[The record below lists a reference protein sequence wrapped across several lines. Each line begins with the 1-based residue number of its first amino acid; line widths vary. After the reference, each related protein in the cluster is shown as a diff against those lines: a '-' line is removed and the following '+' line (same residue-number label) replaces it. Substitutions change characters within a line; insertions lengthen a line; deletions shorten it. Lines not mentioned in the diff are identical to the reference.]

1 MIYKQNKY
9 ILMNT
14 KIVILIIFCLIIVNI
29 GCELNSNNLEIPE
42 PVNNAIK
49 ILFIG
54 NSLTYSNN
62 MPKIF
67 EELSLNSGKEVYV
80 DQITPG
86 GVSLGFHS
94 TNAETINKI
103 NEQKWD
109 YVILQSSDIA
119 AFYDLY
125 DHEIRIINKL
135 KNHIKKNNNETKIIY
150 MMVSGLRDG
159 WTGRE
164 LNGEI
169 VHYTYKQYMKMIYD
183 GTIYIA
189 DQCDVI
195 IAPVGI
201 AWEKV
206 IDEKPE
212 MKIKLFDTDGAH
224 PALYGSYI
232 IACTYFCTIFSEELN
247 KTIQSIDIPDNIQI
261 FFQLIVNLVILN
273 NLESCFAR

>member
-1 MIYKQNKY
+1 MKKNIINLVLFY
-9 ILMNT
+9 
-14 KIVILIIFCLIIVNI
+14 LIIINI
-29 GCELNSNNLEIPE
+29 GCDPNFNNQETPE
-42 PVNNAIK
+42 PVNNTIK

-94 TNAETINKI
+94 TNVETINKI

-109 YVILQSSDIA
+109 YVILQSSDIS
-119 AFYDLY
+119 AFFDLY

-189 DQCDVI
+189 NQCDVI
-195 IAPVGI
+195 ISPIGI

-206 IDEKPE
+206 IDEKSE

-232 IACTYFCTIFSEELN
+232 VACTYFSTFFSEELN
-247 KTIQSIDIPDNIQI
+247 NTIQSIDIPDNIQN
-261 FFQLIVNLVILN
+261 FFQFIVNSVVLN
-273 NLESCFAR
+273 NLELWNNVN